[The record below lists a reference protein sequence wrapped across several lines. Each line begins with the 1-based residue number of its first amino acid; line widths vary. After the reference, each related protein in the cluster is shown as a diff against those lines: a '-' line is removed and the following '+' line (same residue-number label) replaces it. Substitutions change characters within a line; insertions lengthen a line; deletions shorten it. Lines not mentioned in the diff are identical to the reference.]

1 MVPATLAMATLML
14 QLLLGI
20 CALAA
25 LATPAA
31 AQLETEL
38 IARRCFICDAGTGV
52 RSVARD
58 AAGRYYVLTAPGPAV
73 LIYSADGKRT
83 GQIPVKPTKENSIV
97 FGDDLVLNSSG
108 RLVVADRGANAIK
121 VFSLDGELAPSEVE
135 GPPLI
140 FPIVAPTSIAS
151 LGEGELAV
159 TTLRSDRLVTVFDST
174 GKILRAFGEPTQVA
188 TGTDRGLPT
197 LNRFLNIG
205 RLAADSAGHLYY
217 AFSYL
222 PEPTVRKYD
231 RYGYASLEI
240 ELNALDLYPAAQATR
255 REIERQ
261 SQNPGQSPQLKP
273 ILAAVAV
280 DPATQE
286 IWVAHGGLLIHFA
299 TDGSRRGLYRTYT
312 PAGVRLEP
320 SAILL
325 EPDRLLL
332 ASDSLGI
339 FDFPRPDK
347 PAK

>member
-1 MVPATLAMATLML
+1 ML
-14 QLLLGI
+14 SRSF
-20 CALAA
+20 LAA
-25 LATPAA
+25 LALVSATVPAQ
-31 AQLETEL
+31 AQAEREL
-38 IARRCFICDAGTGV
+38 MARSCFICDAGVGV
-52 RSVARD
+52 RAIARD
-58 AAGRYYVLTAPGPAV
+58 ASGRYYVLTAPGPAV
-73 LIYSADGKRT
+73 LIYGADGKRT
-83 GQIPVKPTKENSIV
+83 GQLPAKPTKENSII
-97 FGDDLVLNSSG
+97 FGDDLVLDSSG

-121 VFSLDGELAPSEVE
+121 VFSLDGS
-135 GPPLI
+135 PPLI

-159 TTLRSDRLVTVFDST
+159 ASLRSDRLVTVFDSQ

-188 TGTDRGLPT
+188 TGADRGLPT

-312 PAGVRLEP
+312 PAGVRLEA